1 MGLTR
6 HEHELWFGKER
17 WERTGDPHG
26 INGPWVDRDPYKT
39 LYAYFHRTLR
49 RAKVVVVI
57 GYSFHDKHVNQEVTK
72 AARHAQIVV
81 LDPGVLH
88 YNRSG
93 DATHKHPPF
102 EWLQFSDE
110 DTDWSR
116 FHWLDKKFGQP
127 ETTHVLLEEI
137 ESLLNRRSRRRK

>member
-6 HEHELWFGKER
+6 WLTKTELWFGKER

-88 YNRSG
+88 YKQVRGRNAQAPAVRVV
-93 DATHKHPPF
+93 AV
-102 EWLQFSDE
+102 Q
-110 DTDWSR
+110 
-116 FHWLDKKFGQP
+116 
-127 ETTHVLLEEI
+127 
-137 ESLLNRRSRRRK
+137 RRRYRLVTLPLAGQEIRPARNDACTP